1 MDSSRSPLLSVVYMT
16 NKKKAKMVGLLYT
29 QTPPALRKNRYEHQP
44 NIKPQ
49 TVASKK
55 RKASNKAKLV
65 AKRKKRSK
73 RRGDYEMAEAAET
86 LLSVSPELR
95 PKPVDAKASP
105 LSFLCSIAT
114 SFSLGPAVTSSLSAA
129 KGSLAQSMVAATPH
143 HQRSMFL
150 SQPHRRNVGEEI
162 GGNVG
167 FVERKIG
174 VYGPKARR
182 DRLAR
187 FLKKREQRVWVKKV
201 RYSCRKNLA
210 DGRIRVKGRFVSSK
224 NMLPKA

>member
-1 MDSSRSPLLSVVYMT
+1 
-16 NKKKAKMVGLLYT
+16 MVGLLYT
-29 QTPPALRKNRYEHQP
+29 QTPPALRKNRYEP
-44 NIKPQ
+44 NIKPKN
-49 TVASKK
+49 VRSKK

-65 AKRKKRSK
+65 GKRKKQSLKRSK
-73 RRGDYEMAEAAET
+73 RKGDHEMAEAAET

-129 KGSLAQSMVAATPH
+129 KGSLAQSMVSQSLH
-143 HQRSMFL
+143 NQRSMFL
-150 SQPHRRNVGEEI
+150 TRPHNTTHGVTADFEKNRLT
-162 GGNVG
+162 
-167 FVERKIG
+167 KIG
-174 VYGPKARR
+174 IYGPRERR
-182 DRLAR
+182 ERLAR
-187 FLKKREQRVWVKKV
+187 FLKKREERVWVKKV

-224 NMLPKA
+224 NKT